1 MGKKSIDKL
10 SIEDTFENI
19 NGIIGKLSSDEL
31 PLEDSFAL
39 YKEGMELI
47 SHCNDIIDGVEKQII
62 ILQNEEDPEE

>member
-10 SIEDTFENI
+10 SIEDTFETI
-19 NGIIGKLSSDEL
+19 NGIIGKLSADEL
-31 PLEDSFAL
+31 PLEDSFSL